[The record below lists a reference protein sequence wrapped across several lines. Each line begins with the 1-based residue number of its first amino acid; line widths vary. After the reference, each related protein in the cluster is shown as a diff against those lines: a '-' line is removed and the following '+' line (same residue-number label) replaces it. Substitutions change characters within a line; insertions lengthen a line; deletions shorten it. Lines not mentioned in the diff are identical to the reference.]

1 MNSIKHPAPFYSLKD
16 AVQELNKTLDFDC
29 YNIQKLLNIALVYDL
44 KLHTYFLGNFDVTVD
59 ISYPIALPQENAKY
73 LEVIR
78 ITEEIIQAEMMWGT
92 LLEVEYYSLH
102 QIVLFGKAKTNDFGF
117 CNITNLQAEA
127 QNISNFL
134 SHTTMKHRY
143 LKYIEEKEIN
153 EIKILAIYPM
163 LKSISEK
170 DFSRPK
176 KYYEFENDESSF
188 IYHPIVRQ
196 KDLCITHN
204 QLLRVLNSELCV
216 RDSQSINQ
224 KDLEERHDFSKPK
237 GKSDAKEYAQIS
249 ARAIALHLWKNDKE
263 ELIKT
268 GEMCQMV
275 WHTLYDSEYRDEL
288 PDKPESIKSWIKCI
302 SPEYAKLGG
311 RKKNLK

>member
-1 MNSIKHPAPFYSLKD
+1 MSCPNL
-16 AVQELNKTLDFDC
+16 LDH
-29 YNIQKLLNIALVYDL
+29 YK
-44 KLHTYFLGNFDVTVD
+44 
-59 ISYPIALPQENAKY
+59 
-73 LEVIR
+73 VIR

-143 LKYIEEKEIN
+143 LKYIEEKERN

-176 KYYEFENDESSF
+176 KYYEFENDESNF

-224 KDLEERHDFSKPK
+224 KDLEERHGFSKPK

-268 GEMCQMV
+268 GEMCQIV
-275 WHTLYDSEYRDEL
+275 WSTLYDSEYRDEL